1 MSRILWDEAQ
11 WPLVR
16 VTWEGVITSGVLDAY
31 FAHLDQALA
40 RQERIG
46 VVTDVRPSEAPGPAE
61 RKRIAAELLERDG
74 ALRAFVVMAVVLPN
88 QFHRGVLT
96 AINWL
101 APPPYPQRAFV
112 ELDDGVAWV
121 TRMLDAPA
129 SQRATG

>member
-1 MSRILWDEAQ
+1 MSKILWDEAQ
-11 WPLVR
+11 WPLVH
-16 VTWEGVITSGVLDAY
+16 VTWEGVITSTLLDEY
-31 FAHLDQALA
+31 FAHFDRALA

-61 RKRIAAELLERDG
+61 RKRIAAELVARD
-74 ALRAFVVMAVVLPN
+74 AEMRAFVVMAVVLTN

-112 ELDDGVAWV
+112 ELDDGIAWV
-121 TRMLDAPA
+121 TRMLDTAAP
-129 SQRATG
+129 QRATG